1 LFQVCQSKDWKFAH
15 AGECSIY
22 QKVKP
27 NVLPNNARAIMR
39 MVVRTGRGK
48 YSSQELDTLSKL
60 ETHMN
65 EIQELQANLDRI
77 ITTSKAVKNYSE
89 TDMTENVIMTYAAKV
104 GRSRKY

>member
-1 LFQVCQSKDWKFAH
+1 
-15 AGECSIY
+15 
-22 QKVKP
+22 
-27 NVLPNNARAIMR
+27 MR

-77 ITTSKAVKNYSE
+77 ISTSKAVKNYSE
-89 TDMTENVIMTYAAKV
+89 TDMTENVIMTYAAQV
-104 GRSRKY
+104 RGS